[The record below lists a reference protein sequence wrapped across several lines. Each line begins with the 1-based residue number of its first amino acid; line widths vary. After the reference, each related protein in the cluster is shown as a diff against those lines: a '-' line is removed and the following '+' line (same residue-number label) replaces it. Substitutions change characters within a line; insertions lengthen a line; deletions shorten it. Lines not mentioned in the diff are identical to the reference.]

1 METIFTPW
9 LSLGGG
15 MLIGVAA
22 VLFLWGCGRIMGIS
36 GMLSRLLPPWSAD
49 VDRMPRL
56 AFVFGMLLVPL
67 VGLVGSVLQQVEPL
81 NSNMLLLVIA
91 GLCAGYGT
99 VRGSGCTSGHGV
111 CGISRLSQRSMVAT
125 AVFMSTAAASVF
137 FARHIMGWI

>member
-1 METIFTPW
+1 METNFTPW

-15 MLIGVAA
+15 ILIGVAA

-36 GMLSRLLPPWSAD
+36 GMLSRLLPPWSTDAD
-49 VDRMPRL
+49 RKPRL
-56 AFVFGMLLVPL
+56 AFIFGLLLVPL
-67 VGLVGSVLQQVEPL
+67 LGLAGGFLQQIEPL
-81 NSNMLLLVIA
+81 NSNVLLLAIA

-111 CGISRLSQRSMVAT
+111 CGISRFSQRSMVAT
-125 AVFMSTAAASVF
+125 AVFMTTAAASVF